1 MSAARWVKI
10 TCNNCRH
17 VIEKLDDGRVLE
29 GWGQIVMPD
38 TMATIDL
45 CATCLALD
53 SLGWASFIPGI
64 RIGIR

>member
-17 VIEKLDDGRVLE
+17 VIEKPDDGRVLE
-29 GWGQIVMPD
+29 GWGQI
-38 TMATIDL
+38 ATIDL